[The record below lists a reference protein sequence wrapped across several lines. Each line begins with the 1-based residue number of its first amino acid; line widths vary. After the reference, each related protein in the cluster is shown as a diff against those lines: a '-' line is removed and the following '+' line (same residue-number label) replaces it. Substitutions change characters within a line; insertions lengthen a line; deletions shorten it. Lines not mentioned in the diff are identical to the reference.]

1 MKVQEDLDL
10 VKTNESVESAILSIV
25 HDDVV
30 MLCFV
35 MYIFVKPS
43 SSKLLF
49 SKNLINDKTN
59 KKGLALFEHFR
70 AFCQVEQAF

>member
-30 MLCFV
+30 M
-35 MYIFVKPS
+35 YIFVIPS

-49 SKNLINDKTN
+49 SKT
-59 KKGLALFEHFR
+59 
-70 AFCQVEQAF
+70 